1 MLKIDDI
8 TLHNNIWEALAPGL
22 HIQVASKSYFE
33 VSCVDSTVIASWGLL
48 VFPTGRDTESVLIF
62 RCKPQQRQSLLR
74 LKNFQREVFVGN
86 FKVSGEMYP

>member
-8 TLHNNIWEALAPGL
+8 TLYNDIWEALAPGL

-33 VSCVDSTVIASWGLL
+33 ASCVTSTAIASWGLL
-48 VFPTGRDTESVLIF
+48 VFLTEGNESVLIF